1 MHQLKRTFKFYK
13 GFFKPYFKLN
23 GCYGFFGLFFGG
35 FFPFER
41 IGTVLCSWFK
51 EIGTNT
57 LTGWDGTE
65 LFIFAVWWIFSLNEC
80 FPPRESGTLTVIFP
94 ECLVL
99 LGRIVFT
106 LWLYLWLRYVP
117 TFTSTAMSL

>member
-1 MHQLKRTFKFYK
+1 MFI
-13 GFFKPYFKLN
+13 FF
-23 GCYGFFGLFFGG
+23 

-41 IGTVLCSWFK
+41 TGTVLCSWFK

-57 LTGWDGTE
+57 LTGWDGAE
-65 LFIFAVWWIFSLNEC
+65 PLIFAVWWVFSLNEY
-80 FPPRESGTLTVIFP
+80 FPARESRTLTMFFFP

-99 LGRIVFT
+99 LGELYS

-117 TFTSTAMSL
+117 SFTSTAMSQ